1 MNKIHLFVYVYES
14 EEHLPWSHNLKLDSN
29 VYAAL
34 HMSVFFFF
42 LRVGFL
48 VLMLIYCSLLCPHT
62 PKVRPHVQI
71 FLLLL
76 QKFSFFFQF
85 KLLVS
90 RVHTFCFYALAFLQN
105 AAVKKVHTSWV

>member
-42 LRVGFL
+42 
-48 VLMLIYCSLLCPHT
+48 
-62 PKVRPHVQI
+62 
-71 FLLLL
+71 
-76 QKFSFFFQF
+76 F
-85 KLLVS
+85 KS
-90 RVHTFCFYALAFLQN
+90 RVPCFNAHILFFTLPSHSKGQASCSDIPSAFT
-105 AAVKKVHTSWV
+105 KVFLFFSV